1 MPEVVVGTPSRA
13 KHELVIT
20 RTLDAPRSLVF
31 KMWTTPEYLVRWW
44 GPKDFT
50 APSIKMDFRVGGGYR
65 ACIRSSKGE
74 EYWMTGTYREI
85 VEPERIAFSF
95 RWEEEGERGQ
105 DNTVT
110 VTFTE
115 EGTKTR
121 MTFRQAYFD
130 SVEQCDSHFEG
141 WSECMDRL
149 VAEFAR
155 KAA

>member
-1 MPEVVVGTPSRA
+1 MAVVVGTKSRA

-20 RTLDAPRSLVF
+20 RTIDAPRPLVF
-31 KMWTTPEYLVRWW
+31 KVWTAPEHLVRWW

-50 APSIKMDFRVGGGYR
+50 AHSIKMDFRPGGGYR

-85 VEPERIAFSF
+85 VEPERIVFSF
-95 RWEEEGERGQ
+95 RWEEEGERGD

-110 VTFTE
+110 VTFAA
-115 EGTKTR
+115 EGNKTR
-121 MTFRQAYFD
+121 LTFRQAYFD
-130 SVEQCDSHFEG
+130 SVEQCDSHFGG

-149 VAEFAR
+149 VEHFAR
-155 KAA
+155 TAA